1 MAMTI
6 HQLKIFWA
14 VAQAKSYTKASKML
28 GLAQPSLSQQI
39 SKLEEQAGSRLFN
52 RGFSKIQLTDAGDY
66 LYTKAEEIIA
76 SIEEVEEGLKQ
87 FSKNTRGVLK
97 IGMLSSVARNI
108 LPPTMR
114 LFYSVLP
121 DIEINVL
128 EVAPAEAIDL
138 LYARQLNI
146 AVVAEDSIAA
156 SNLSFAS
163 TEIYSD
169 PYVLAVP
176 NKINLEKID
185 TINQLNSK
193 DREVMNSSIIFEFGN
208 QHKKRIDDWFKKK
221 KIATKIIA
229 HTRSY
234 EVALSMVESGLG
246 VAVLPALTAVIGLN
260 RSYDVSLYQTNPP
273 DRRLVSLAQ
282 KQYVNTDPTKTFIKS
297 LVQAGKK
304 LKLPAIKDAPN
315 FLANTSKEFK

>member
-1 MAMTI
+1 MTMTI

-14 VAQAKSYTKASKML
+14 VAQAKSYTKASKIL

-39 SKLEEQAGSRLFN
+39 SKLEEGVGSRLFN
-52 RGFSKIQLTDAGDY
+52 RGFSKIQLTDTGDY
-66 LYTKAEEIIA
+66 LYAKAEEIIA
-76 SIEEVEEGLKQ
+76 SIEEVEEGLRQ

-114 LFYSVLP
+114 LFYNDLP

-146 AVVAEDSIAA
+146 AVLAEDSIAA
-156 SNLSFAS
+156 SSLSFAS
-163 TEIYSD
+163 TEIYTD

-176 NKINLEKID
+176 NNINLEKID

-193 DREVMNSSIIFEFGN
+193 DREVIDSSIIFEFGN
-208 QHKKRIDDWFKKK
+208 QHKKRIDDWFKEK
-221 KIATKIIA
+221 KIANKIIA

-234 EVALSMVESGLG
+234 EVALSMVEAGLG
-246 VAVLPALTAVIGLN
+246 VAVLPALTAVIGVN
-260 RSYDVSLYQTNPP
+260 RSYDVSLYKTNLT
-273 DRRLVSLAQ
+273 DRRLVSLAP
-282 KQYVNTDPTKTFIKS
+282 KQYVNTEPSKTFIRS

-304 LKLPAIKDAPN
+304 LKLPVIRDTPD
-315 FLANTSKEFK
+315 FLANTSKDK